1 MAAEGDKQ
9 KRIYGDTV
17 LRRSASPIETTVG
30 SEVVLMT
37 LSSGKCFGLGTTG
50 SDVWRGLA
58 QPTKLTP
65 LVEALRVE
73 YDAPADVI
81 ERDVKELLEHL
92 LDEGLIEVS

>member
-1 MAAEGDKQ
+1 MAVGIDKR
-9 KRIYGDTV
+9 KGIDGETV
-17 LRRSASPIETTVG
+17 LRRSAAPIETTVG

-37 LSSGKCFGLGTTG
+37 LASGKCFGLGTTG

-58 QPTKLTP
+58 TPTRLTP